1 MRAAGARL
9 RTLPAAALVA
19 SGCSLTPVPGCDQLH
34 TQEFFAWADTPRVTS
49 CLRQGADVTAHD
61 PDGNT
66 ALHWAA
72 RYTDR
77 PAIVTALV
85 KAGADLDARTTADSS
100 TALHLA
106 ARYSDHPAV
115 IAALASAGAPLETRN
130 ENGAT
135 PLHSAAAYNQNPAII
150 TALATAGADMEA
162 RNRLERTPLHS
173 AADGDYPAIVA
184 ALLEAGAEVN
194 PTDRFGRT
202 PLDRARHPDII
213 ALLLEA
219 GGVCARSDVC
229 EESPGASMR

>member
-9 RTLPAAALVA
+9 RTLPAALLAAALVA

-72 RYTDR
+72 RYSASAEVITALAEAGASLDAR
-77 PAIVTALV
+77 QRIGGGTPLHHAAALHHNPAIIVALLE
-85 KAGADLDARTTADSS
+85 AGADL
-100 TALHLA
+100 
-106 ARYSDHPAV
+106 
-115 IAALASAGAPLETRN
+115 
-130 ENGAT
+130 
-135 PLHSAAAYNQNPAII
+135 
-150 TALATAGADMEA
+150 EA
-162 RNRLERTPLHS
+162 RNLLDRTPLHS
-173 AADGDYPAIVA
+173 AANGYYPAVVA

-194 PTDRFGRT
+194 PTDRFGHT

>member
-66 ALHWAA
+66 A
-72 RYTDR
+72 
-77 PAIVTALV
+77 
-85 KAGADLDARTTADSS
+85 
-100 TALHLA
+100 
-106 ARYSDHPAV
+106 
-115 IAALASAGAPLETRN
+115 
-130 ENGAT
+130 
-135 PLHSAAAYNQNPAII
+135 
-150 TALATAGADMEA
+150 
-162 RNRLERTPLHS
+162 
-173 AADGDYPAIVA
+173 IVA
-184 ALLEAGAEVN
+184 ALLDAGAEVN